1 VTLSVHHALVLL
13 AILAA
18 AAMLLSLAPRL
29 RVPYPILLVLGGLAL
44 GFVPGLPTLT
54 LDPEL
59 VLVGVLPPLL
69 YASAYFTSL
78 REFAANRRQIGLLS
92 VGLVLVTMV
101 AVAAGA
107 HAFVGLDWAPAFVLG
122 AIVAPTDPTAAT
134 AIARRLG
141 IPRRVVVV
149 IEGESLVNDGT
160 ALVAYRYAVVAVVA
174 GSFSLAHATASFVVS
189 VAGGIAMGLAVG
201 WLIRQ
206 ARRRIDDP
214 PAEIAIALLTGYFAY
229 LPAEAADVSGVLAA
243 VTAGLYVGWYT
254 PELTSST
261 VRLQGDAVWNIL
273 VFLLNTLLF
282 ALLGLQLRSVLDG
295 VSQWSPARLAWYGL
309 AVGGTVILTR
319 LVWIFPA
326 SYLPRL
332 LLRRVR
338 EADPYP
344 PWQQPAAIGW
354 AGMRGAVS
362 MAAALAIPLATN
374 AGEPFPDRDLIVFLT
389 FSVILVTLVFQGLT
403 LPLVIR
409 LLGLEA
415 DGIDDRLE
423 AKARIKAAGAA
434 LVRLEEL
441 VAAGGVRED
450 TAERIRGAYTF
461 RQDRFRSRFDD
472 GDDGAIEERSQS
484 YQRLR
489 RELLEA
495 ERRSVV
501 ELRRRGI
508 VNNDVM
514 HRVQRDLDLE
524 LERLDVP

>member
-1 VTLSVHHALVLL
+1 MTLTVHDALVLL

-18 AAMLLSLAPRL
+18 AASLLALAPKL
-29 RVPYPILLVLGGLAL
+29 HVPYPILLVLGGLGLA
-44 GFVPGLPTLT
+44 FVPELPTVALS
-54 LDPEL
+54 PEL

-78 REFAANRRQIGLLS
+78 REFSENRRPISLLA
-92 VGLVLVTMV
+92 VGLVLVTML
-101 AVAAGA
+101 AVAGGA

-122 AIVAPTDPTAAT
+122 AIVSPTDPTAAT

-141 IPRRVVVV
+141 VPRRVVVV

-160 ALVAYRYAVVAVVA
+160 ALVAYRYAVVAVAA
-174 GSFSLAHATASFVVS
+174 GSFSLAHATASFFGS

-201 WLIRQ
+201 WLVRQ

-229 LPAEAADVSGVLAA
+229 LPAEAAGVSGVLAA
-243 VTAGLYVGWYT
+243 VTAGLYVGWFT
-254 PELTSST
+254 PELTNSA
-261 VRLQGDAVWNIL
+261 VRLQGDAVWNIV
-273 VFLLNTLLF
+273 VFCLNTLLF
-282 ALLGLQLRSVLDG
+282 TLLGLQLRSVLDG

-326 SYLPRL
+326 TYLPRL

-338 EADPYP
+338 ERDPSP
-344 PWQQPAAIGW
+344 PWQGPAAIGW

-362 MAAALAIPLATN
+362 LAAALAIPLTTD
-374 AGEPFPDRDLIVFLT
+374 AGEPFPGRDLIVFLT

-409 LLGLEA
+409 LLGLED

-423 AKARIKAAGAA
+423 AKARIKAADAA
-434 LVRLEEL
+434 LARLAEL
-441 VAAGGVRED
+441 VAEGWVRED
-450 TAERIRGAYTF
+450 TAERMRGAYTF
-461 RQDRFRSRFDD
+461 RKDRFASRFDD

-495 ERRSVV
+495 ERGKVV
-501 ELRRRGI
+501 ELRRRGFI
-508 VNNDVM
+508 NDDVM
-514 HRVQRDLDLE
+514 NRVQRDLDLE
-524 LERLDVP
+524 VERLDVR